1 LLGMWKGGRKEASG
15 NSNSRIG
22 PPTMLPKSPIVLLEG
37 AIRNDDKAQVQ
48 PVARSRLVGAEPARG
63 IEDRQMLQ
71 ALGVP

>member
-1 LLGMWKGGRKEASG
+1 
-15 NSNSRIG
+15 
-22 PPTMLPKSPIVLLEG
+22 MLPKSPIVLLEG